1 MIKHETILAIVFGGG
16 SDFRMSPVDVRHPPS
31 LHAVLESARMGQR
44 HGRCETDRCKSAVA
58 IVVARLHAELVV
70 RVGRQVADCGGSA
83 GRGRFVGPGRIAR
96 FLELEGVSRDG
107 IGRLWRRPR
116 QGSRLLGGAAQ
127 GEAVRLG
134 PAISHEGEVVEIQ
147 RAAACIFNRYES
159 RSRREG
165 VFIK

>member
-83 GRGRFVGPGRIAR
+83 GRGRFGGPGRVAR
-96 FLELEGVSRDG
+96 LFVLADVARDG
-107 IGRLWRRPR
+107 RFRLGHVPR
-116 QGSRLLGGAAQ
+116 QRCRHSGTSADTEILRF
-127 GEAVRLG
+127 GENVGDDVELD
-134 PAISHEGEVVEIQ
+134 VVAETRSVFTANEI
-147 RAAACIFNRYES
+147 
-159 RSRREG
+159 G
-165 VFIK
+165 